1 MVHSIRNKIFLTY
14 ALTGICM
21 QLSLPSI
28 VIGLGCTAYV
38 KSIAEH
44 LKIDTILISSKCTS
58 EGIRHLMIDS
68 NGVMNP
74 SMMMRRGLLFSKMQQ
89 IKSVVEGYRS
99 VILVA
104 DLSDNDGVAFM
115 PMIAESMNG
124 MGKQVLSLVAMPF
137 RFERSM
143 LFKAGVALR
152 LVKEM
157 SDVTLIID
165 KNTLLE
171 GDPELD
177 IKGCND
183 IIGNVMRES
192 IHAILYSN
200 VSEYGVYIPT
210 LAGTDKPE
218 HMVSRSLEDLYT
230 TSMDVKGILVYVN
243 GDISIG
249 AIESIVK
256 YLQNILGYGLHIDT
270 CAVDDDDI
278 DKSGVLV
285 LYNVRSSRF
294 DSYDP
299 LSIIPV
305 MERSSCDC
313 RVDAL
318 AYISDGMGIK
328 AIE

>member
-1 MVHSIRNKIFLTY
+1 
-14 ALTGICM
+14 M

-28 VIGLGCTAYV
+28 VIGLGRNSTLYV

-44 LKIDTILISSKCTS
+44 LKIDTMIISSKRTS
-58 EGIRHLMIDS
+58 EDIRHLMIDS
-68 NGVMNP
+68 KGTINP
-74 SMMMRRGLLFSKMQQ
+74 STMIRRGLLFSKMQQ
-89 IKSVVEGYRS
+89 IKSDVEGYRS

-104 DLSDNDGVAFM
+104 DLSDSDGVAFM
-115 PMIAESMNG
+115 PMIVESMNR
-124 MGKQVLSLVAMPF
+124 MGKQILSLVAMPF

-157 SDVTLIID
+157 SDVTLVVD
-165 KNTLLE
+165 KNALLE

-183 IIGNVMRES
+183 IIGNVIRES

-218 HMVSRSLEDLYT
+218 HMVSRSLEELYT
-230 TSMDVKGILVYVN
+230 TSTDIKGILVYVN

-249 AIESIVK
+249 AIESIVR

-270 CAVDDDDI
+270 CAVDDDI

-285 LYNVRSSRF
+285 LYNVRSSIF

-299 LSIIPV
+299 LSMIPV

-318 AYISDGMGIK
+318 AHIGDVMGIK